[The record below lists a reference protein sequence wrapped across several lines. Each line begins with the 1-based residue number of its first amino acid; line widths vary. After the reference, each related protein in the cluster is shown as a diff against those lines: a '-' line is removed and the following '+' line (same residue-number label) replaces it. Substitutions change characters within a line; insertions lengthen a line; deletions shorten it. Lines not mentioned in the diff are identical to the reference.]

1 MEDVQ
6 ADDYYGDYDMDDLL
20 RQSMRYNGYY
30 EELDKESVVDTV
42 CDFIKEDVEQKVLEM
57 IGKLPQDI
65 LNRIKISKSDINVE
79 KSDVEE
85 YIESYLEPSE
95 PEYGYH
101 EKDYDYG
108 ITGEM
113 DVLDCILGCAENL

>member
-1 MEDVQ
+1 
-6 ADDYYGDYDMDDLL
+6 MDGIC
-20 RQSMRYNGYY
+20 N
-30 EELDKESVVDTV
+30 
-42 CDFIKEDVEQKVLEM
+42 FIKEDVEQEILEM

-95 PEYGYH
+95 PEYDYH

-113 DVLDCILGCAENL
+113 DVLDCIFK